1 MKKLVLLLL
10 LIIPIGLSAQGEKER
25 PSKSKTIMFQE
36 KSGIILEKKFYDI
49 EDEKVQGVAFQ
60 NIIVTDLST
69 GEKQGALRLKTS
81 YYSKTLNNSET
92 YIGTLDYD
100 ELDACIKSLE
110 YMQQNIINQTP
121 DTYTECEYKSR
132 DGVTIS
138 VFSGK
143 KGWTIYLRTK
153 DYTSRSVE
161 YVNIDKLPAIITNM
175 KTALSQLKN
184 ELQ

>member
-1 MKKLVLLLL
+1 MKRLLLL
-10 LIIPIGLSAQGEKER
+10 LLLVVPMGLSAQEEKEQ

-36 KSGIILEKKFYDI
+36 KSGVILEKRFYDI
-49 EDEKVQGVAFQ
+49 EDAKVQGVAFQ

-81 YYSKTLNNSET
+81 YYSSALNETDT
-92 YIGTLDYD
+92 YIGMLDYD
-100 ELDACIKSLE
+100 ELTACIKSLE
-110 YMQQNIINQTP
+110 YIQQNVITQTP
-121 DTYTECEYKSR
+121 NTYTECEYKSR

-143 KGWTIYLRTK
+143 KGWTIYLQTQT
-153 DYTSRSVE
+153 YTSRSVE
-161 YVNIDKLPAIITNM
+161 YIDIDKLPDIITNM
-175 KTALSQLKN
+175 KAALTQLQN